1 MIIELPVTIVWD
13 WEGNRSLG
21 KHRRLRRT
29 FTVRMSTQDDAGPL
43 TYCTEYPPR
52 ENSRWQVDH
61 GVLSTLLSN
70 EANSE
75 ICMRAVDD
83 PEGYEPQYLKE

>member
-1 MIIELPVTIVWD
+1 MIIELPATIVWD

-29 FTVRMSTQDDAGPL
+29 FTVRIGTQDDAGLL

-52 ENSRWQVDH
+52 ENSVWRVDH
-61 GVLSTLLSN
+61 DVLSALLSI

-75 ICMRAVDD
+75 IRMRAVDD
-83 PEGYEPQYLKE
+83 PEGYEPQY